1 MKKIV
6 AILTGII
13 LLTVLFAFC
22 ASAAEN
28 GALTLSSAAA
38 APGESVTLDVAMP
51 ANPGLVTMA
60 IRVSYDTNVLE
71 LTNVTDTGL
80 LTGTVLNPTYNSP
93 YTISWIDGEA
103 TENNTETGTI
113 ASFTFKVKD
122 SAPEGVS
129 SVSLQFSDSYN
140 TNYQANQFSA
150 SSGTVTVTGKANFTD
165 TPSSTEEPYATPAP
179 TEEQPPKSTTPS
191 TEESAIH
198 TIGALPKVA
207 VPNKQNT
214 PSDPGS
220 FPWWIILVAAIAVG
234 IIGALV
240 ILKKKH

>member
-1 MKKIV
+1 MKKIFS
-6 AILTGII
+6 ILIGIVF
-13 LLTVLFAFC
+13 LTALFAFC
-22 ASAAEN
+22 VSATEN
-28 GALTLSSAAA
+28 GALTLSSATA

-80 LTGTVLNPTYNSP
+80 LNGTVLNPTYNSP

-103 TENNTETGTI
+103 TENNTKTGTI

-129 SVSLQFSDSYN
+129 AVSLQFSDSYS
-140 TNYQANQFSA
+140 TNYQVNQFSA
-150 SSGTVTVTGKANFTD
+150 GSGTITVTEKSNSSD
-165 TPSSTEEPYATPAP
+165 TFSGTEETNATPAP
-179 TEEQPPKSTTPS
+179 TEEQPTKSTTPL
-191 TEESAIH
+191 TEESAIL
-198 TIGALPKVA
+198 TIGALPNA
-207 VPNKQNT
+207 TAPSRQNT
-214 PSDPGS
+214 LAEPGS
-220 FPWWIILVAAIAVG
+220 FPWWIILAAVIVIG
-234 IIGALV
+234 SIGALV